1 MTVDPDGKRS
11 FFFGDEQ
18 VKDDIVQHQGR
29 VMFVDNARLINRVEK
44 YQNRGFDFS
53 ICSPNWFALWSAWS
67 AAQEEA
73 VVLDIQTNPPR
84 LIASGEMSHEEL
96 LASLSDTEKRLQNFL
111 KFTSRTTEGVYVC
124 GGQEMEICAKSFATD
139 ADPDD
144 CDVVEVLPF
153 AGWEIRSFLS
163 QNKDCSSLKD
173 YQKKRQKFVQDNLDN
188 SINMARKH
196 RITRAQMMVELISK
210 QRARALSG
218 WVLFSSTPSAKDHPD
233 LKGINLAG
241 FLP

>member
-1 MTVDPDGKRS
+1 M
-11 FFFGDEQ
+11 
-18 VKDDIVQHQGR
+18 
-29 VMFVDNARLINRVEK
+29 
-44 YQNRGFDFS
+44 
-53 ICSPNWFALWSAWS
+53 
-67 AAQEEA
+67 
-73 VVLDIQTNPPR
+73 
-84 LIASGEMSHEEL
+84 
-96 LASLSDTEKRLQNFL
+96 
-111 KFTSRTTEGVYVC
+111 KFTSTTTEGVYVC
-124 GGQEMEICAKSFATD
+124 DGQEMEICAKSFATD

-144 CDVVEVLPF
+144 CDVVEVLPG
-153 AGWEIRSFLS
+153 ADWEIRSFLS
-163 QNKDCSSLKD
+163 KNKDCSSLKD